1 MLSAS
6 TVPASPLVAV
16 QTTTDTIQIDLVGME
31 SLPTI
36 QRLNHTVFGEA
47 RVINQLDRRDL
58 LMFLASIGGEPVGF
72 KVGYGLSRTTFYS
85 AKGGVLEPWRG
96 RGVARTLLYAMEAEA
111 RQLGYPRFAY
121 DTFPNMHPGMTVLGL
136 REGFEVT
143 AAGYNATYQDYRIRF
158 EKAL

>member
-1 MLSAS
+1 
-6 TVPASPLVAV
+6 V
-16 QTTTDTIQIDLVGME
+16 QLTTDTIEIDRVGMDA
-31 SLPTI
+31 LPTI
-36 QRLNHTVFGEA
+36 RRLNQTVFGEA

-58 LMFLASIGGEPVGF
+58 LMFLASVGGEPVGF
-72 KVGYGLSRTTFYS
+72 KVGYGLTRTTFYS

-96 RGVARTLLYAMEAEA
+96 RGVARALLHAMEEEV
-111 RQLGYPRFAY
+111 RRLGYARFAY

>member
-6 TVPASPLVAV
+6 TVPVPPPATV
-16 QTTTDTIQIDLVGME
+16 QTTADTIQIDRVGME

-36 QRLNHTVFGEA
+36 QRLNQTVFGEA

-58 LMFLASIGGEPVGF
+58 LLFLAAVGGEPVGF
-72 KVGYGLSRTTFYS
+72 KVGYGLTRTTYYS
-85 AKGGVLEPWRG
+85 AKGGVLESWRG
-96 RGVARTLLYAMEAEA
+96 RGIARALLHAMEAEV
-111 RQLGYPRFAY
+111 RRLGYERFAY

>member
-1 MLSAS
+1 MLPAS
-6 TVPASPLVAV
+6 TASIPPPAAV
-16 QTTTDTIQIDLVGME
+16 QTTTDTIQIDRVGME

-36 QRLNHTVFGEA
+36 QRLNQTVFGEV

-58 LMFLASIGGEPVGF
+58 LMFLATVDGEPVGF

-85 AKGGVLEPWRG
+85 AKGGVLKPWRG
-96 RGVARTLLYAMEAEA
+96 RGVARALLYAMLDAA

-143 AAGYNATYQDYRIRF
+143 AAGYNTTYQDYRIRF
-158 EKAL
+158 EKTL